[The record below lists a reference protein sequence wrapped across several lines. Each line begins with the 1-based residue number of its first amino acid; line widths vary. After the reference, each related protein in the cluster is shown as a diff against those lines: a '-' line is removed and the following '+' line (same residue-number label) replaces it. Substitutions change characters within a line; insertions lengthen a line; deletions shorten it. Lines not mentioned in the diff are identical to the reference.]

1 MIYAQYKNDET
12 TKTLAIEFANTE
24 FPEVTPFN
32 SPSIVGGII
41 VNAQFKPVN
50 ATYHLE
56 NAINKAFDGKVRPE
70 KVHVKINDPHNYY
83 LKLIAIAFVAYIRGM
98 GYGHPDLTTE
108 NF

>member
-1 MIYAQYKNDET
+1 MIFAQYKNDSKD
-12 TKTLAIEFANTE
+12 KTFYIEFANTE
-24 FPEVTPFN
+24 FP
-32 SPSIVGGII
+32 
-41 VNAQFKPVN
+41 AQQTSDAFKPVN

-56 NAINKAFDGKVRPE
+56 NAINKAFDGNPRPE
-70 KVHVKINDPHNYY
+70 KVHVKINDAHNYY

>member
-1 MIYAQYKNDET
+1 MIHAQYQNDET
-12 TKTLAIEFANTE
+12 NKTFSIHFANVE
-24 FPEVTPFN
+24 IADP
-32 SPSIVGGII
+32 G
-41 VNAQFKPVN
+41 FKAVN

-56 NAINKAFDGKVRPE
+56 NAINKAFDGTARPE

-83 LKLIAIAFVAYIRGM
+83 LKLIAIAFVAYIRGL